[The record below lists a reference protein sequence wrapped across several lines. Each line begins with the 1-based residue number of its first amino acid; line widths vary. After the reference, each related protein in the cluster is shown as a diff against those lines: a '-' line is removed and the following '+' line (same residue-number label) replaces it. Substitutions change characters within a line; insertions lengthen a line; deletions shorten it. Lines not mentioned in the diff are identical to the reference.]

1 MQSEFAT
8 LFSPMSA
15 KMSHSGLISELM
27 HLQPWSYFTF
37 SLILVLNHYIR
48 QNSEEFD

>member
-37 SLILVLNHYIR
+37 SLIFSFNYYTR
-48 QNSEEFD
+48 KNSEEFD